1 MCCSSE
7 RRVVISGMGLIT
19 SVGNTPETFWESV
32 VNGKSGIKTVTGL
45 NPDEYPSKVAGQVSD
60 FDPSDYFD
68 PKEARRMDRFCQFA
82 VVAADNAVKDSNL
95 DMTKEDPARVGVL
108 VGSGIGGLSTIED
121 VHTKLLKRGPRAVS
135 PFLIPMM
142 IVDLAA
148 GHISI
153 RHGMK
158 GPNLCV
164 VTACATAAHSIGVAF
179 RSIKFGDAEVYV
191 TGGTESAIT
200 PLGMG
205 GFCNMNA
212 LSTSFNDEPERAS
225 RPFDK
230 DRDGFVMSEGAGIII
245 IEELQHALDRNAPI
259 YGEIM
264 AVGMSGDAYHVAAPE
279 AEGRGAGQAMVM
291 ALNQS
296 GVSPSEIE
304 YINSHGT
311 STPLGDISECL
322 AINRVFG
329 EDNHVMVGSTKSMTG
344 HTLGAAGGIEI
355 IATCLAMQKGIVPP
369 TINNENQDE
378 KCKVDCV
385 PNVARE
391 FQVKTAMSN
400 SFGFGG
406 HNASIIV
413 KKFEG

>member
-7 RRVVISGMGLIT
+7 RRVVITGIGLVT
-19 SVGNTPETFWESV
+19 SVGSTPETFWNSV
-32 VNGKSGIKTVTGL
+32 VNGKSGIKTLTGL
-45 NPDEYPSKVAGQVSD
+45 NPDNYPSKVAAQVLD
-60 FDPSDYFD
+60 FDPLKYFEAKD
-68 PKEARRMDRFCQFA
+68 ARRIDRFSQFA
-82 VVAADNAVKDSNL
+82 VAAAESAVEDSKL
-95 DMTKEDPARVGVL
+95 DMTKEDPSRVGVM
-108 VGSGIGGLSTIED
+108 VGSGIGGLATIEEA
-121 VHTKLLKRGPRAVS
+121 HTRFLKRGTRGVS
-135 PFLIPMM
+135 PFLIPKM

-164 VTACATAAHSIGVAF
+164 VTACATAAHSIAMAF
-179 RSIKFGDAEVYV
+179 RSIKFNDAEVYV

-200 PLGMG
+200 ALGMS
-205 GFCNMNA
+205 GFSNMNA
-212 LSTSFNDEPERAS
+212 LSSSFNDEPERAS

-230 DRDGFVMSEGAGIII
+230 DRDGFVMSEGAGIVLL
-245 IEELQHALDRNAPI
+245 EELQHALDRNAPI
-259 YGEIM
+259 YGEIL
-264 AVGMSGDAYHVAAPE
+264 AVGMSGDAYHIAAPE
-279 AEGRGAGQAMVM
+279 ADGKGAEQAMRM
-291 ALNQS
+291 ALKQS
-296 GVSPSEIE
+296 GVAPSEVE
-304 YINSHGT
+304 YVNAHGT

-329 EDNHVMVGSTKSMTG
+329 EDSHVMVGSTKSMTG

-378 KCKVDCV
+378 RCKVDCV
-385 PNVARE
+385 PNIARDV
-391 FQVKTAMSN
+391 QIKTAMSN

-406 HNASIIV
+406 HNASILV
-413 KKFEG
+413 RKFEM